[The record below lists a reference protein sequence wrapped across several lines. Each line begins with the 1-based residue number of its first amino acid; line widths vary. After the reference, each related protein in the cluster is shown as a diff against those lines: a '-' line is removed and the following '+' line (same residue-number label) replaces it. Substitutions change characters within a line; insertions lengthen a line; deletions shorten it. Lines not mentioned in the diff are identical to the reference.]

1 MNTEKR
7 RVEEENI
14 LDSIYSQISSFD
26 NKASILVSIVGIVF
40 ALILNFLDVFSGESF
55 NTIETNVKITYY
67 FLFILFCLVALLTIF
82 SFIMVIFPRKHKDAI
97 HAPNYY
103 RNIAQTDEEQYK
115 QDLDKYLDTD
125 DIIIKQIKINADIC
139 NKKHFWLKV
148 GIILLI
154 PFALIMFSLILLNIF
169 CF

>member
-125 DIIIKQIKINADIC
+125 DIIKQIKINADIC

-154 PFALIMFSLILLNIF
+154 PFALIMFSLILLTIF